1 MEPDKIA
8 KIVFDRVLDYCRNN
22 HDAMFECVVSHSPD
36 LLLVFINS
44 YLKNKKAIE
53 NSDQEFWE
61 SLKKEYEKLWKKWMR
76 EEVAYYLGDI
86 LVPVDII
93 QNNELNN
100 ACKVGYLKAYEE
112 VLNEFADRIKSAL
125 QEGVPLCGEYLYDW
139 YMKMADVVP
148 IKRPEYNE
156 QVSYFLDFYNMFD
169 DSEKLEVL
177 SILLDEIDSAL
188 YEIEE
193 EYERNLEALT
203 NNNS

>member
-1 MEPDKIA
+1 M
-8 KIVFDRVLDYCRNN
+8 DYCRNN
-22 HDAMFECVVSHSPD
+22 HDAMLECVVSHSPD
-36 LLLVFINS
+36 LLSVFINS

-53 NSDQEFWE
+53 NSDQKFWE
-61 SLKKEYEKLWKKWMR
+61 SVKKEYEKLWKKWMR

-193 EYERNLEALT
+193 EYERNLEALI

>member
-1 MEPDKIA
+1 
-8 KIVFDRVLDYCRNN
+8 
-22 HDAMFECVVSHSPD
+22 
-36 LLLVFINS
+36 
-44 YLKNKKAIE
+44 
-53 NSDQEFWE
+53 
-61 SLKKEYEKLWKKWMR
+61 MR

-193 EYERNLEALT
+193 EYERNLEALI
-203 NNNS
+203 NNST